1 MPHIVTLIG
10 FIAVIANIFFSFSLI
25 FIERKDPATTWA
37 WLMIMIILPGVGF
50 IIYLL
55 LGQNFSR
62 ARLFKEKKE
71 FDTIKRREL
80 SKGFAS
86 EEHEHIGGKHH
97 V

>member
-10 FIAVIANIFFSFSLI
+10 FIVVIANIFFSFSLI

-37 WLMIMIILPGVGF
+37 WLMIMIIFPGIGF

-71 FDTIKRREL
+71 FDTIKRIEVR
-80 SKGFAS
+80 KNGP
-86 EEHEHIGGKHH
+86 IIC
-97 V
+97 